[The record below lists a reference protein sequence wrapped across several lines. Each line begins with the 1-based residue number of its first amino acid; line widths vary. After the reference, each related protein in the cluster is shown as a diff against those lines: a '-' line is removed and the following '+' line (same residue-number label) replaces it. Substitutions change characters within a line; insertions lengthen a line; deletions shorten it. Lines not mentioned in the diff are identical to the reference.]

1 MLVFSLWCNIGK
13 RLPIGRNA
21 NYHTLWHSQLLVNIA
36 WPQGLLSL
44 ESSATSLP
52 KEPTFMGDWPFRFS
66 SIQFCNHPKGGFYPL
81 EWSRFEE
88 GVVLPKIRNIRYN
101 ARIVVTIQCQTH
113 VNEIFK
119 CTIFVG
125 YGGVIQLYWCYTMW
139 RAKTLIRLCRYSGRS
154 EFFLYS
160 HVILLV
166 ISQWS
171 SIKFKFLLW
180 LSLSLSFSPS
190 IPFNRTVVARWSW

>member
-1 MLVFSLWCNIGK
+1 M
-13 RLPIGRNA
+13 GR
-21 NYHTLWHSQLLVNIA
+21 
-36 WPQGLLSL
+36 
-44 ESSATSLP
+44 
-52 KEPTFMGDWPFRFS
+52 WPFRFS
-66 SIQFCNHPKGGFYPL
+66 RIQFCNRPKGGFYPL

-101 ARIVVTIQCQTH
+101 ARIVFTIQCQTH

-125 YGGVIQLYWCYTMW
+125 NGGVIQLYWCYTMW

-154 EFFLYS
+154 EFSLYS

-171 SIKFKFLLW
+171 SINFKFLLW
-180 LSLSLSFSPS
+180 LSPSLSFSPS
-190 IPFNRTVVARWSW
+190 LPFNRTVVARIFSLILVKIACKYILYIWNLVTSPWSSLTFSPLVVHLNQLTNCS